1 MTVAS
6 EPQVATIEAQLQR
19 ARHQLASVAVEE
31 PRRTASTLLAAVLQ
45 CDQSHLFAYPERELT
60 EQESARFDT
69 FIERRAAGE
78 PTQYLTGVRE
88 FFGRNFEVDP
98 TVLIPRPETEFLI
111 EAVLGEALDDTRI
124 LDLCTGSGCIA
135 TTLACERPSN
145 QVFATDISA
154 DALRIAQRNSDR
166 HDASVSFLQGDLLDA
181 IRDESFDIIV
191 CNPPYVA
198 ERDRA
203 TLSREVR
210 REPALALF
218 AGTDG
223 FTIYRR
229 FIPAAAR
236 VLRPAGL
243 LVLELGYD
251 SLPGVRELLG
261 EWDRVEIRPDLAGI
275 ARVALARRPPFASR

>member
-1 MTVAS
+1 MTVAA
-6 EPQVATIEAQLQR
+6 EPQAATIEAQLLP
-19 ARHQLASVAVEE
+19 ARYQLASAAVEE
-31 PRRTASTLLAAVLQ
+31 PRRTAGTLLAAVLD
-45 CDQSHLFAYPERELT
+45 CDQTHLFAYPERVLT
-60 EQESARFDT
+60 EPESAHFA
-69 FIERRAAGE
+69 ELVARRAAGE

-88 FFGRNFEVDP
+88 FFGRDFEVDP

-111 EAVLGEALDDTRI
+111 EAVLGEAPDSARI

-135 TTLACERPSN
+135 TTLACERPNN
-145 QVFATDISA
+145 QVFAADISA
-154 DALRIAQRNSDR
+154 DALRIAQRNSGR

-181 IRDESFDIIV
+181 VRDESYDVIV

-210 REPALALF
+210 REPSLALF

-223 FTIYRR
+223 LAIYRR
-229 FIPAAAR
+229 LIPAATR
-236 VLRPAGL
+236 VLRPGGL

-261 EWDRVEIRPDLAGI
+261 EWDRVEIRSDLAGI